1 MEIVFEI
8 LFEMFLELMMFIVP
22 EENRGSKKH
31 RAAAFTVS
39 IAVLVAVLA
48 LVIWGC
54 ILISDYNNKLGAIPI
69 TVAVV
74 ISILWIVLGLVMNA
88 KRQ

>member
-1 MEIVFEI
+1 MEIISEI
-8 LFEMFLELMMFIVP
+8 LFEMFLELMMLIVP
-22 EENRGSKKH
+22 EDKRETKKY
-31 RAAAFTVS
+31 RAIAITVSFTVLFS
-39 IAVLVAVLA
+39 VFA

>member
-22 EENRGSKKH
+22 EENRGSKKY
-31 RAAAFTVS
+31 RAVAFTVS
-39 IAVLVAVLA
+39 LAVLVAVLA
-48 LVIWGC
+48 LIIWGC
-54 ILISDYNNKLGAIPI
+54 ILISDYNNKRGAIPI

-74 ISILWIVLGLVMNA
+74 ISIFWIVLGIVMNA

>member
-1 MEIVFEI
+1 MEIIFEV
-8 LFEMFLELMMFIVP
+8 LFEMFLELMMLIVP
-22 EENRGSKKH
+22 KDKRGTKKY
-31 RAAAFTVS
+31 RAAAAIVS
-39 IAVLVAVLA
+39 IAVLFAVLA

-54 ILISDYNNKLGAIPI
+54 ILISDYDNNLGAIPI

-74 ISILWIVLGLVMNA
+74 ISILWITLGIVMYA

>member
-1 MEIVFEI
+1 MEIIFEI

-31 RAAAFTVS
+31 RAIAITVSFTVLFS
-39 IAVLVAVLA
+39 VFA

-74 ISILWIVLGLVMNA
+74 ISILWITLGIVMYV
-88 KRQ
+88 KRH

>member
-31 RAAAFTVS
+31 RAVAFTVS
-39 IAVLVAVLA
+39 LTVLVAVLA
-48 LVIWGC
+48 LIIWGC

-74 ISILWIVLGLVMNA
+74 ISILWIVLGIVMNA